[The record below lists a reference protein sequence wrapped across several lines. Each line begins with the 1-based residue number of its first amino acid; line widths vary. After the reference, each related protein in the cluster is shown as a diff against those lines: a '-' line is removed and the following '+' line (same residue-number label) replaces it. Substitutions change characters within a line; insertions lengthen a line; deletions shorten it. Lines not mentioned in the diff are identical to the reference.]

1 MTKNCR
7 KKQLKDESTWYKRP
21 SGFFIASNSV
31 TMSMKVI
38 TIEWY
43 FIRCGTLRKG
53 VASMGAKVLIFPH
66 DIAYDGGK
74 TAGEAQG
81 ARNTKRET
89 AFETFH
95 DGVSFEKRSTV
106 LA

>member
-1 MTKNCR
+1 
-7 KKQLKDESTWYKRP
+7 
-21 SGFFIASNSV
+21 
-31 TMSMKVI
+31 
-38 TIEWY
+38 
-43 FIRCGTLRKG
+43 
-53 VASMGAKVLIFPH
+53 MGAKVLIFPH
-66 DIAYDGGK
+66 DIAYDEGK
-74 TAGEAQG
+74 TAGEAQGG